1 MINQVLT
8 KTVKQNLRNWDVL
21 IPSVTFAYNT
31 SKHSSTTFTPYY
43 LVYLRQPR
51 LALDLLLER
60 KDRAY
65 QDHGEYTEAM
75 KENLRKAY
83 NIVQSKL
90 KGTIERMKKRYDKR
104 IRQVQFKT
112 GEFVYYYSPRAP
124 PGRGR
129 KFRMYTSG
137 PFRVMKRINKV
148 NYRI

>member
-1 MINQVLT
+1 M
-8 KTVKQNLRNWDVL
+8 KTVKQNLRNWDTL

-31 SKHSSTTFTPYY
+31 SRQTSTTFSPYY

-60 KDRAY
+60 KDPAY
-65 QDHGEYTEAM
+65 RDHGEFTEAV
-75 KENLRKAY
+75 KENMRKAY
-83 NIVQSKL
+83 NIVQSEL
-90 KGTIERMKKRYDKR
+90 KGTTERMKKRYDKR
-104 IRQVQFKT
+104 IKQVHFSE

-137 PFRVMKRINKV
+137 RSEL
-148 NYRI
+148 